1 MKIRFYLSFLIIP
14 LLFLLSNCGS
24 EEFKGKFGYEPE
36 SPEPGKSLTVKYNP
50 QGTELENSKSI
61 ELVVYSYNKDL
72 ISTEGY
78 FMEKVDNHFE
88 ASFVPHNDAEGL
100 VIKFVDG
107 DDLEMEDLNDKEGYL
122 ISLYDISGKIL
133 PGASAGYATA
143 LGSWIRSVGLDGD
156 SETSIAKL
164 REVFK
169 TNPETKTDYLE
180 FYFRQILRA
189 EKETANET
197 IEAELDELAAKE
209 NLTEDELTLLA
220 SWYARIDNND
230 KADEYSK
237 LVADKYPNGKYV
249 QTQKVN
255 EYYSEKD
262 FGRKAELIEEILSAY
277 PEIENPNR
285 FYNDL
290 AYQYVRNGNLEEAYD
305 FIIANLDKMEF
316 GYLNYCAGRIADG
329 EATKEKGLELMKTAL
344 DIAKTEVGSPKG
356 EKPEYSTNREWE
368 ESRKHTYGSALISY
382 GAALVKNGDKE
393 NALGYLEEGIETNK
407 NYYVDVADVETYI
420 NALIEL
426 EKFEEAQEKVEY
438 YVSEGFGTSQLFDYM
453 RDLYIRKNGSETGFQ
468 EYAAKFESAAKQLMI
483 EELKKEMI
491 NYPAPDF
498 TLTNLDGKE
507 VSLTSLK
514 GKSVIIDFW
523 ATWCGPCLSSFPGM
537 QKAVDRFKD
546 NPNVEFL
553 FVNTWENVDDKKKNA
568 EDFIKQN
575 NYTFNVLMDYDNK
588 VIESYKVSGIPTKF
602 IIDANGNVRFKSVG
616 FSGNTDKIPDEIA
629 AMIELIQ
636 S

>member
-1 MKIRFYLSFLIIP
+1 MKSRFFVSLLLI
-14 LLFLLSNCGS
+14 LLFLLTSCGS
-24 EEFKGKFGYEPE
+24 EEFTGKFGYEPE
-36 SPEPGKSLTVKYNP
+36 SPEPGKTLTVKYNP
-50 QGTELENSKSI
+50 QGTGLENSKSI

-72 ISTEGY
+72 ISSEGY
-78 FMEKVDNHFE
+78 LMKKVGNHWE
-88 ASFVPHNDAEGL
+88 ASLTPHAEAEGL
-100 VIKFVDG
+100 LIKFVDG
-107 DDLEMEDLNDKEGYL
+107 DDLELEDLNDKQGYR
-122 ISLYDISGKIL
+122 ISLYDKSGIVF
-133 PGASAGYATA
+133 PGASAGYAAA

-164 REVFK
+164 REAFQ
-169 TNPETKTDYLE
+169 TYPEVKTDYLE

-197 IEAELDELAAKE
+197 IAAELDAVAAKE

-220 SWYARIDNND
+220 SWYARIDNTD

-237 LVADKYPNGKYV
+237 LVYKKYPSGKYV
-249 QTQKVN
+249 QTQKEN

-290 AYQYVRNGNLEEAYD
+290 AYQYVRNGKLVEAYD
-305 FIIANLDKMEF
+305 FIKANLDKMEF
-316 GYLNYCAGRIADG
+316 GYLNYCAGRIADD
-329 EATKEKGLELMKTAL
+329 EAIKEKGLELMKTAL
-344 DIAKTEVGSPKG
+344 DLAKTEVGNPKG
-356 EKPEYSTNREWE
+356 EKPEYSTNREWAE
-368 ESRKHTYGSALISY
+368 NRKHTYGSALISY
-382 GAALVKNGDKE
+382 GAALVKSGDNE
-393 NALGYLEEGIETNK
+393 NALDYLEEGIETNK
-407 NYYVDVADVETYI
+407 NYYVDVADIETYI
-420 NALIEL
+420 SSLIEL
-426 EKFEEAQEKVEY
+426 ERFEKAQEKVEY

-498 TLTNLDGKE
+498 TLTNLEGKE
-507 VSLTSLK
+507 VTLSSLK
-514 GKSVIIDFW
+514 GKNVIIDFW
-523 ATWCGPCLSSFPGM
+523 ATWCGPCLNSFPGM

-546 NPNVEFL
+546 NPDVEFL
-553 FVNTWENVDDKKKNA
+553 FVNTWENVEDKKKNA

-575 NYTFNVLMDYDNK
+575 NYTFNVLMDFDNK
-588 VIESYKVSGIPTKF
+588 VIESFKVSGIPTKF